1 MNITRHNYEEYFML
15 YIDNELNA
23 AGRAAVEGFVQENPD
38 LAAELEAL
46 RDTQFLPDESVVFTA
61 KHDLLRSGN
70 PVTAANHEDYFI
82 SYGDDELSLQEKEQ
96 VEQFVY
102 DNPAFQQE
110 FELLQLARLSPDP
123 NLRFPDKQSLY
134 RSEKDERVVIIRWW
148 RYAAAAAVILLV
160 GSMAWFYAS
169 NNKPA
174 DGLATKPGNTP
185 LVPPAKKS
193 QEQQAPQQQL
203 ALAAETVTPEQHTTE
218 SHSRN
223 KELIS
228 FTAANNTKAQ
238 KNIPQGSNKTELSP
252 VLPSKDVIIAGTDH
266 NPEVKGNELKTLAI
280 APEKRPEIIDQ
291 AVGPEPINN
300 NAVFASNTDEQIEVL
315 NTSVS
320 KKTKMRGFF
329 RKVNKLVEKTTGI
342 GNGDNENAHGI
353 RIANFEIALK

>member
-23 AGRAAVEGFVQENPD
+23 AGRAAVEGFVQEKPD

-46 RDTQFLPDESVVFTA
+46 RDTQFLPDESVVFAA

-70 PVTAANHEDYFI
+70 PITAANHEDYFI
-82 SYGDDELSLQEKEQ
+82 SYGDDELSLQEKEL

-134 RSEKDERVVIIRWW
+134 RSEKDERVVVIRWW
-148 RYAAAAAVILLV
+148 RYAAAAAVILLL
-160 GSMAWFYAS
+160 GSIAWFYAGS
-169 NNKPA
+169 NKPA
-174 DGLATKPGNTP
+174 DGLATKPAGTP
-185 LVPPAKKS
+185 EQPAVKKGDV
-193 QEQQAPQQQL
+193 QQAPRQEL
-203 ALAAETVTPEQHTTE
+203 ALAPETEAPEQHIPI

-228 FTAANNTKAQ
+228 YTAAKNTPDE
-238 KNIPQGSNKTELSP
+238 KNIPEGSNKTELSP
-252 VLPSKDVIIAGTDH
+252 VLPSKEVIIAGTDH
-266 NPEVKGNELKTLAI
+266 NPEVKGNELKTLAL

-291 AVGPEPINN
+291 AVGPEPANN
-300 NAVFASNTDEQIEVL
+300 NAVFASNSDEQIEVL

-320 KKTKMRGFF
+320 KKSKMRGFF